1 MAPQRPGEPE
11 LHVRKP
17 RGECGAGRGQVF
29 GDVRARR
36 KEVRQQNHL
45 GRAGLDTLPAAGF
58 DVGFG
63 QLQIRRAHE
72 EIAPARA
79 QFRRD
84 ELQIGVRVGPA
95 TAVRD
100 QEQGGGAQSFSGA
113 RLPEGIKGR
122 PSLLYT
128 TAMIGARVGNWYVE
142 AEIGRGPL
150 GMVYRA
156 RGFDDPERPA
166 AVKVFTEM
174 RDPAAVQRI
183 TAELLP
189 LQRLDHANIVKALD
203 CGVHRGLAFVASEL
217 IDAPDYAKV
226 LETGRRPWREVLS
239 VAVQAARA
247 LKHAHNRNV
256 LHRDLKPAH
265 FILTPDG
272 TLKILAFGIAKVFPS
287 PPSHTPA
294 IGSGAYLPPETASG
308 KPLTRR
314 SDLYSLGGV
323 LYTLVTGRP
332 PFAAGSV
339 VELMHKQCYTLPE
352 RPANL
357 VPDLPPE
364 FDEFICTLL
373 DKNPARR
380 PGTAA
385 AVIEELERLRGKLE
399 RKGEKLAWPAKLTP
413 DTAESPALPAALGG
427 QPDGQEPEPVP
438 RPLLKRP
445 MVVVPLFLVAVA
457 ALVLPFVWPSRSAEE
472 LYAAA
477 EPLLASENPDDWDAA
492 LDKYLDPLA
501 RKYPDRYKEEIAAAR
516 LKVRDWREL
525 RRAVSEGEKP
535 APRSAAERAYLRGL
549 RLARDGET
557 ADARAAWEALIVAF
571 GASEPERRW
580 VELARAGLKMLR

>member
-1 MAPQRPGEPE
+1 
-11 LHVRKP
+11 
-17 RGECGAGRGQVF
+17 
-29 GDVRARR
+29 
-36 KEVRQQNHL
+36 
-45 GRAGLDTLPAAGF
+45 
-58 DVGFG
+58 
-63 QLQIRRAHE
+63 
-72 EIAPARA
+72 
-79 QFRRD
+79 
-84 ELQIGVRVGPA
+84 
-95 TAVRD
+95 
-100 QEQGGGAQSFSGA
+100 
-113 RLPEGIKGR
+113 
-122 PSLLYT
+122 
-128 TAMIGARVGNWYVE
+128 MIGARVGNWYVE

-150 GMVYRA
+150 GVVYRA
-156 RGFDDPERPA
+156 RGYDEPERHA
-166 AVKVFTEM
+166 AVKVYTET
-174 RDPAAVQRI
+174 RDPSAVQRL

-203 CGVHRGLAFVASEL
+203 SGVHGGLAFVASEL
-217 IDAPDYAKV
+217 IDGTDCATLLAS
-226 LETGRRPWREVLS
+226 GRRPWREVLS

-272 TLKILAFGIAKVFPS
+272 TLKILAFGVAKVFPP
-287 PPSHTPA
+287 PPSHLPA
-294 IGSGAYLPPETASG
+294 IGSSAYSPPETASG

-332 PFAAGSV
+332 PFAANSV

-364 FDEFICTLL
+364 LDEFICTLL

-413 DTAESPALPAALGG
+413 DTAETPALPAALGG
-427 QPDGQEPEPVP
+427 LPDGHEPDPEP

-445 MVVVPLFLVAVA
+445 LVVIPLFLIVVA
-457 ALVLPFVWPSRSAEE
+457 ALVLPFVWPTQSADE

-477 EPLLASENPDDWDAA
+477 QPLLASENPDDWDAA
-492 LDKYLDPLA
+492 VEKYLDPLA
-501 RKYPDRYKEEIAAAR
+501 QKYPDRYKEEIAAAR
-516 LKVRDWREL
+516 TKVRDWREL
-525 RRAVSEGEKP
+525 RRAVAEGAKP
-535 APRSAAERAYLRGL
+535 DSRSAAERAYHRGL
-549 RLARDGET
+549 RLARDGEI
-557 ADARAAWEALIVAF
+557 ADARTAWEALVATY
-571 GASEPERRW
+571 GSIDAERRW
-580 VELARAGLKMLR
+580 VELARAGLKMLPR